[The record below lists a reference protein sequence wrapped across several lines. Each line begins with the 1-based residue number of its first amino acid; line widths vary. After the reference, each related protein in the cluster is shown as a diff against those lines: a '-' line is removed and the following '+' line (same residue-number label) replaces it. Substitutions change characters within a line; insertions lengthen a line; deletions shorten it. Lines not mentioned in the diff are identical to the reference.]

1 MSFIKATDGRDT
13 NIIKNTYPK
22 YKTKTKILCVGRLSI
37 KFLNIQVKKL
47 VF

>member
-22 YKTKTKILCVGRLSI
+22 YKTETKILCGFTMR
-37 KFLNIQVKKL
+37 FLII
-47 VF
+47 